1 MENKETRSCG
11 MEDPGSPW
19 RKGSEPRAWSV
30 DSDEGETSHFAVYR
44 R

>member
-1 MENKETRSCG
+1 MKKR
-11 MEDPGSPW
+11 DPFVRDG
-19 RKGSEPRAWSV
+19 GPRESVAKDRRTPWSV